1 MANKISQSTVDS
13 ILSAARIE
21 DVVESFY
28 DLKKA
33 GSNSYCKCPFCD
45 AEGKGKGLQVT
56 KSKGIYKCFTCGKGG
71 KSPINFLM
79 DTQMMKYPEAL
90 KWLADK
96 YNITIEQDTEEKK
109 RGPQRR
115 TGNMAPSFRDRQLQA
130 SGLTDE
136 DQRALVVDDEHEG
149 TWREVDV
156 FEAATRSD
164 DGRIVEGDDML
175 IWYFDLNGK
184 PIEYQVPK
192 STRTA
197 KLWRIRWQIPDLHKD
212 KNGRAMKY
220 TSPYGSGSHLFIPQI
235 VRNAYKDARVITRL
249 YIQEGEKK
257 SVKACKHGIF
267 SVGIMGIQNIG
278 SGGKLPYDL
287 QLLVQRCQ
295 IKEVVFLLD
304 SDYDHLSTEI
314 KPGTRVD
321 LRPLSFF
328 YAVKS
333 FREYFKAF
341 SNTGNYLE
349 IYFGHIKDNESND
362 KGIDDL
368 LANTLKG
375 NEDSLKKDIDSAIN
389 NKDGRGDYVA
399 VHKISTIPDLKLM
412 EYWNLHSVDEFAKKY
427 KDRLKDLQEFQ
438 FGKHKWKFENDKL
451 VPAQPLQEDEQ
462 YWIKEEKEARGG
474 ATFTTYRFKYM
485 YCYNFLQRRGFNRY
499 RQLNNS
505 DCFVFIKDKLV
516 EVIDSYYMR
525 DFVTEFT
532 KEIAEKSE
540 LVEVMDM
547 LYRGGKMYLGPD
559 SLSNLSY
566 VTPHFEVADKSFQ
579 YIYFKEKVWK
589 ITASGIEER
598 NYSELEHH
606 VWREKVINMDVS
618 HVKGTYSKETGVK
631 SNSFIEIDRITDE
644 LINKYKNDSSI
655 SAYKGQY
662 LLTFSEEASQCH
674 FAKFVWNTSEFFWR
688 KFIDPE
694 TRKYTQDER
703 TLDERFETTLHFVS
717 KMTAIGYLIH
727 KYRDKS
733 VEKAVIAMDGKLSE
747 VGESNGRTGKSIIGA
762 AIGKVIPQAY
772 IGAKSKELTSDPFI
786 WEEVTEKTENVF
798 LDDVRANIDFEF
810 FFPVITGQMT
820 VNMKGQKKFTLPEE
834 KTPKIYMTTN
844 HALNG
849 SSPSFLDRQFL
860 IAFSDY
866 YNDDYKPLDDFGINF
881 FNEWDQNQWNL
892 FYNFIAAC
900 LQLYFKA
907 QQLGWGVNRS
917 GLIPSPTE
925 RLDRRRMRQ
934 FLGENFLTWADEYY
948 SVSDDPDQDPTTM
961 NNNLNQQISRKE
973 LFDNYLD
980 RNPNDRKYVTP
991 HHFKKKIKAWCKYRR
1006 LIFNP
1011 HKRDSYGHPG
1021 GDDKSG
1027 GIEYF
1032 MIGNSD
1038 VTGYGG

>member
-1 MANKISQSTVDS
+1 MSISKNT
-13 ILSAARIE
+13 IELIKNAARIE
-21 DVVESFY
+21 DVASSFY
-28 DLKKA
+28 DLNRA
-33 GSNSYCKCPFCD
+33 GSSLYCTCPLCGKD
-45 AEGKGKGLQVT
+45 GKGKGLSINKAKQ
-56 KSKGIYKCFTCGKGG
+56 IYKCFSCDWGG
-71 KSPINFLM
+71 TSSFNFLM
-79 DTQMMKYPEAL
+79 EARNMSFEEAAR
-90 KWLADK
+90 WLADK
-96 YNITIEQDTEEKK
+96 YNITIEEEQKVK
-109 RGPQRR
+109 GPQRR
-115 TGNMAPSFRDRQLQA
+115 ERKNAPSFRDRQLEA

-136 DQRALVVDDEHEG
+136 DQRALVQDENDKDLM
-149 TWREVDV
+149 REVDV
-156 FEAATRSD
+156 FEAATRTD
-164 DGRIVEGDDML
+164 DGRIGDGDDML
-175 IWYFDLNGK
+175 IWYYDLNGK
-184 PIEYQVPK
+184 PIEYQPPK
-192 STRTA
+192 STKTLR
-197 KLWRIRWQIPDLHKD
+197 LWRIRWQMPDLHKD
-212 KNGRAMKY
+212 KSGRPMKY
-220 TSPYGSGSHLFIPQI
+220 SSPYGSGSHLFIPQI
-235 VRNAYKDARVITRL
+235 VRNAYKDGRKIKRL
-249 YIQEGEKK
+249 YLQEGEKK
-257 SVKACKHGIF
+257 AVKACKHGIF

-295 IKEVVFLLD
+295 IEEVVFMLD
-304 SDYDHLSTEI
+304 QDYDHLSNEI
-314 KPGTRVD
+314 KPGARVD

-341 SNTGNYLE
+341 ANTGTYLE
-349 IYFGHIKDNESND
+349 IYFAHIKENNKND

-375 NEDSLKKDIDSAIN
+375 NEDKLREDIEVAIN
-389 NKDGRGDYVA
+389 DKLGHGEWVA
-399 VHKISTIPDLKLM
+399 IHKISTLPDLKLM
-412 EYWNLHSVDEFAKKY
+412 EYWNLHSVDDFANKY
-427 KDRLKDLQEFQ
+427 KDRLKDLKEFQ

-462 YWIKEEKEARGG
+462 YWIKEEKESKGG
-474 ATFTTYRFKYM
+474 FSIINYRFKYM
-485 YCYNFLQRRGFNRY
+485 YCYNFLQRRGFGRY
-499 RQLNNS
+499 RQINNT
-505 DCFVFIKDKLV
+505 DCFVYIKDKLV
-516 EVIDSYYMR
+516 EVVDSYYMR

-532 KEIAEKSE
+532 KEIAERSE
-540 LVEVMDM
+540 LVDVMDM

-559 SLSNLSY
+559 SLSNLAY
-566 VTPHFEVADKSFQ
+566 VCPHFEVADKSFQ

-606 VWREKVINMDVS
+606 VWRDKVIGMDVS
-618 HVKGTYSKETGVK
+618 QIQGTYDKGSGIKG
-631 SNSFIEIDRITDE
+631 NSFIEIEKLTDD
-644 LINKYKNDSSI
+644 IIRKFKNIQDL
-655 SAYKGQY
+655 SAYRGQY
-662 LLTFSEEASQCH
+662 FVTFSEEAKQCH
-674 FAKFVWNTSEFFWR
+674 FANFVWNTSEFFWR
-688 KFIDPE
+688 KMIDPE
-694 TRKYTQDER
+694 TRRFLEDDRTMDEK
-703 TLDERFETTLHFVS
+703 FETTLHFVS

-747 VGESNGRTGKSIIGA
+747 VGESNGRTGKSIVGTA
-762 AIGKVIPQAY
+762 VGKVIPQAY

-786 WEEVTEKTENVF
+786 WEEVSEKTENVF

-820 VNMKGQKKFTLPEE
+820 VNVKGQKKFTLPEE

-849 SSPSFLDRQFL
+849 SSTSFLDRQFL
-860 IAFSDY
+860 IAFSDF
-866 YNDDYKPLDDFGINF
+866 YNDDHKPLDDFGINF

-925 RLDRRRMRQ
+925 RLDRRRVRQ
-934 FLGENFLTWADEYY
+934 FIGENFLTWADEYY
-948 SVSDDPDQDPTTM
+948 SVSDNPDDDVM
-961 NNNLNQQISRKE
+961 SNNIDRPISRKE
-973 LFDNYLD
+973 LFDHYLD

-991 HHFKKKIKAWCKYRR
+991 HHFKKKMKSWCKYRG

-1027 GIEYF
+1027 GMEFFTVGRQYET
-1032 MIGNSD
+1032 MKL
-1038 VTGYGG
+1038 GG